1 MAKGSTAAI
10 EKLQPSDV
18 ELYVNV
24 ADLDDGEHNVKLEV
38 NGPQNMTWSLP
49 RQSIRVKISSQTTQ
63 NEKNNGQDE
72 EEENH
77 SEKDSQPS

>member
-1 MAKGSTAAI
+1 M
-10 EKLQPSDV
+10 
-18 ELYVNV
+18 

-49 RQSIRVKISSQTTQ
+49 RQSIRVKSHLKQPKR
-63 NEKNNGQDE
+63 KNNGQDE

-77 SEKDSQPS
+77 SERIHNLHESKGAILMGKYLVQTV